1 MSNEAL
7 IDVAEYIEENL
18 EDELVSYEVVSYKT
32 GLSEIVL
39 RIKPEQIINALRFL
53 RDDPECQFEM
63 LVDITATDNP
73 QRHPERFDVVY
84 NLLSLS
90 QNNRLRIKVAVAET
104 SQLDSV
110 IELYPT
116 AGWLEREIWDMFGI
130 PFVGHPDLRRI
141 LSDYGFEGHPLRK
154 DFPLTGHVEVRWDEE
169 QKRVVYEPVTL
180 TQDFRVFENLS
191 PWEGMTDVM
200 TLPGDEKAH
209 QPKVGYKSRKL
220 IQGEG

>member
-18 EDELVSYEVVSYKT
+18 EDELLSYEIMSYKT

-39 RIKPEQIINALRFL
+39 RIKPDHLINALRFL
-53 RDDPECQFEM
+53 RDDPECEFEM
-63 LVDITATDNP
+63 LVDITATDHP
-73 QRHPERFDVVY
+73 QRRPERFDVVY

-90 QNNRLRIKVAVAET
+90 QNNRLRIKVAVSESTQIPSALE
-104 SQLDSV
+104 
-110 IELYPT
+110 IYPT

>member
-18 EDELVSYEVVSYKT
+18 EDELVSYEVVSYKA

-39 RIKPEQIINALRFL
+39 RIKPDQIINALRFL
-53 RDDPECQFEM
+53 RDDPECEFEM
-63 LVDITATDNP
+63 LVDITATDHP
-73 QRHPERFDVVY
+73 KRHPERFDVVY

-90 QNNRLRIKVAVAET
+90 QNNRLRIKVAIAET

>member
-39 RIKPEQIINALRFL
+39 RIKPDQIINALRFL
-53 RDDPECQFEM
+53 RDDPECEFEM
-63 LVDITATDNP
+63 LVDITATDHP
-73 QRHPERFDVVY
+73 KRHPERFDVVY

-90 QNNRLRIKVAVAET
+90 QNNRLRIKVAIAET

-154 DFPLTGHVEVRWDEE
+154 DFPLT
-169 QKRVVYEPVTL
+169 
-180 TQDFRVFENLS
+180 
-191 PWEGMTDVM
+191 
-200 TLPGDEKAH
+200 
-209 QPKVGYKSRKL
+209 VGTKSKN
-220 IQGEG
+220 G